1 MMKRVRVKKIRISE
15 AYIREIIREELEAN
29 ADAVPIN
36 VDRPDEV
43 ETEEDVWAGGENL
56 VDPVDHQEKDTGHA
70 VQQGIEIAPVVAGE
84 DKVIEHIRY
93 YLSKFND

>member
-1 MMKRVRVKKIRISE
+1 MKRVRVKKIRISE

>member
-1 MMKRVRVKKIRISE
+1 MMKRVKVKKIRISD
-15 AYIREIIREELEAN
+15 AYIRKIIREELEAN

-36 VDRPDEV
+36 VDKPDEV
-43 ETEEDVWAGGENL
+43 ETEEGAWAGGENL
-56 VDPVDHQEKDTGHA
+56 VDPVDHQEKDTGHP

-93 YLSKFND
+93 YLSKFDD